1 MERSR
6 NRNLI
11 IGVLG
16 AVTAYLVWGLQP
28 IYWKALAQLDA
39 WVVLAH
45 RYCWTAVFLIVFI
58 GLTGQ
63 FALLCETT
71 RQLFQKKSKLLLLI
85 LISFIALLNWWM
97 TVFAPING
105 YVVELGIGQFLT
117 PVMSVFLG
125 VVFFREYL
133 SFMQKISML
142 LALVGI
148 FIMLIHFGQFPWIA
162 LGISSTW
169 AAYGAL
175 KKKISLDPTIAIFLE
190 TIVVVPFA
198 IVFLHATADS
208 IFKVLETDLVLGLF
222 LIGTGILTS
231 APLIAYTYATNC
243 LPLSL
248 LGFCQFISPMLTLCL
263 GIFVYK
269 EPFRIN
275 ELLPLLF
282 IWSSIVIFILDPI
295 RGKLIAKKKYISN
308 PSKRAF

>member
-11 IGVLG
+11 IGILG

-71 RQLFQKKSKLLLLI
+71 RKLFQKKSKLLLLI

-231 APLIAYTYATNC
+231 APLITYTYATNC